1 MKVCTKKIR
10 PLARRTN
17 HHYQRY
23 LFSLYEKKTGKQYVD
38 VRLFVYVY
46 PKQSMEMPQGALPKK
61 RRPNEVRSKG
71 KQYKDHVYH
80 TEYFWMENCLH
91 VWSWVC
97 FLAKMIW
104 NFEYLVM
111 VKNGC
116 AMLIALTRTTA
127 SSTAMAVAV
136 TSPLKMIFYAWY
148 FRRVQSAKFTH
159 LTRRWLTLILLNK
172 RHFTLSSYKPW
183 QCYEGFRRMG
193 RIASSKSSLNWS
205 MRGKQLILWRLIIVR
220 AGLWMGTIPGLVR
233 WFERYECDGSHFG
246 VPS

>member
-1 MKVCTKKIR
+1 M
-10 PLARRTN
+10 
-17 HHYQRY
+17 
-23 LFSLYEKKTGKQYVD
+23 
-38 VRLFVYVY
+38 Y
-46 PKQSMEMPQGALPKK
+46 PKHKQSMKMPQGALPKT
-61 RRPNEVRSKG
+61 RRPNEGRSKG
-71 KQYKDHVYH
+71 KQYKDHVNH

-104 NFEYLVM
+104 NFEYLVIA
-111 VKNGC
+111 KNGR
-116 AMLIALTRTTA
+116 AMLIALTRITA

-205 MRGKQLILWRLIIVR
+205 RGDNSWYYEDWSLW
-220 AGLWMGTIPGLVR
+220 GLWMGAIPGLVR
-233 WFERYECDGSHFG
+233 WLERDEFDGSHFTSWG
-246 VPS
+246 A

>member
-1 MKVCTKKIR
+1 
-10 PLARRTN
+10 
-17 HHYQRY
+17 
-23 LFSLYEKKTGKQYVD
+23 
-38 VRLFVYVY
+38 
-46 PKQSMEMPQGALPKK
+46 MPQGALPKK

-136 TSPLKMIFYAWY
+136 TSPLKMIFYGLY
-148 FRRVQSAKFTH
+148 FRQVQSAKFTH
-159 LTRRWLTLILLNK
+159 LTRWLLFFLNK

-183 QCYEGFRRMG
+183 QCSVEFRRMG
-193 RIASSKSSLNWS
+193 RKLQVNRPWIEAEGKTVDIMKIDHCEGCEWEQFHDWFDDWKEMNLTVRILLLLRCIAKKSPLLQTPDFFAKMCCWGVGLFHFYFKEANTLNTHY
-205 MRGKQLILWRLIIVR
+205 L
-220 AGLWMGTIPGLVR
+220 
-233 WFERYECDGSHFG
+233 
-246 VPS
+246 